1 MDELDELKKLEK
13 VKAPSDFEQRVFS
26 QLFSRKEKKTK
37 LRKFRFSLA
46 GVSGAA
52 AVIVFIVGIFIL
64 PTGEKTKVSEKQ
76 EGYVS
81 ILDKKEAV
89 REENYIPIVEPVK
102 FEREIQTR
110 QKHTVYILEQVSES
124 TKRKVKY

>member
-81 ILDKKEAV
+81 ISDKKEAV

-102 FEREIQTR
+102 FEREIQSR

-124 TKRKVKY
+124 TERKVKY